1 MLPTFNCLWVH
12 QTTFS
17 NFAYMALESILYMHT
32 ASPCFSAIFMGIVW
46 KKTSTWHHKFLTI

>member
-17 NFAYMALESILYMHT
+17 YFAYMLESVHT
-32 ASPCFSAIFMGIVW
+32 YIKSSSSASPFSAIFIFVR
-46 KKTSTWHHKFLTI
+46 KENED

>member
-46 KKTSTWHHKFLTI
+46 KKN